1 MHGSMNA
8 KSLISLRD
16 AARALL
22 EATAQD
28 QARCAI
34 GMADLEQLVH
44 DAEAAAHRRAAFNA
58 IDRAKYRLGSAFEV
72 NEALDLDPITL
83 AGWLAGGS
91 AALLLLVRVALA
103 NPDRSIASSLRSL
116 FLSPAGPVLREL
128 GVWAS
133 WQRLKAL
140 YVEEVE
146 AVQASSFGQN
156 PNHSSRR
163 KPPTIK
169 QNYLASEICRALQ
182 IEPRSFRT
190 RGETYEW
197 LLAQGGNPRF
207 WSEPPRPDFDALFGD
222 LP

>member
-1 MHGSMNA
+1 MNA
-8 KSLISLRD
+8 IPITSLRD

-58 IDRAKYRLGSAFEV
+58 VDRAKYRLGSAFEV
-72 NEALDLDPITL
+72 HQALDLDPITL
-83 AGWLAGGS
+83 AGWLTGGP
-91 AALLLLVRVALA
+91 AALLLLVQVALA
-103 NPDRSIASSLRSL
+103 DPDQSIASSLRSL

-146 AVQASSFGQN
+146 AVQASPFGQK

-163 KPPTIK
+163 RPPTNR
-169 QNYLASEICRALQ
+169 QNYLVSEVCRALQ

-190 RGETYEW
+190 RGEAYEW
-197 LLAQGGNPRF
+197 LLALGGNPRF
-207 WSEPPRPDFDALFGD
+207 WSEPPRPDLDALVGGK
-222 LP
+222 P